1 MKRLAGMYA
10 ALISGFEADGSFSA
24 IRQRNI
30 LDHVGQQGLT
40 GLYIGGSSGE
50 SALMSTDELS
60 EQQRVVAA
68 ARRPQFGKIIAHVG
82 VPSTRDSVTLARQA
96 EKLGFDALSALPPH
110 AYPFSDEEIY
120 EYYRELTSVTS
131 LPFIVYEI
139 PLRTHRAIPLELI
152 IRLAD
157 LPNVTGIK
165 FTSSDLYK
173 LSTIRKSRP
182 ELTCFF
188 GFDEMFLGAGA
199 LGCDGGIGTTYNV
212 LGKLYVALRTSL
224 EAHNLEEARRLQ
236 AISQDYVDILMTTGV
251 LPGVKATLEILG
263 HDVGP
268 TRKPF
273 FLKEV
278 AAIDE
283 IRRFLERSDVCEWLL

>member
-10 ALISGFEADGSFSA
+10 ALITGFDDDGHFSA
-24 IRQRNI
+24 NRQRNI
-30 LDHVGQQGLT
+30 LDYVGRQGLT

-50 SALMSTDELS
+50 SALMSTDELF
-60 EQQRVVAA
+60 EQQLVVST
-68 ARRPQFGKIIAHVG
+68 ARQPHYGNIIAHVG

-96 EKLGFDALSALPPH
+96 EKLGFEALSALPPH
-110 AYPFSDEEIY
+110 AYPFSDAEIY
-120 EYYRELTSVTS
+120 EYYRELASATS

-139 PLRTHRAIPLELI
+139 PLRTHRPIPLDLI
-152 IRLAD
+152 FRLAD

-165 FTSSDLYK
+165 FTSSDLFK
-173 LSTIRKSRP
+173 LSTIRKTRP
-182 ELTCFF
+182 DLTCFF

-212 LGKLYVALRTSL
+212 LGKLYVALRASL
-224 EAHNLEEARRLQ
+224 EAYNLEEARRLQ
-236 AISQDYVDILMTTGV
+236 AISQDYVDILMITGV

-263 HDVGP
+263 HNVGP

-273 FLKEV
+273 QLIGE
-278 AAIDE
+278 AAIDN
-283 IRRFLERSDVCEWLL
+283 IRSFLERSDVRELLS